1 MMNTEAKKSLQR
13 CRDCI
18 GEKKTAVLYL
28 IPLFVLLLASQSPI
42 AFGQSWNLAA
52 EQNLHQVPA
61 WARVGKI
68 RFGLWYGGILDLA
81 KGVASGWD
89 YYYPA
94 DPDMVEASSHW
105 YDPETIEHLRT
116 MNIDW
121 VWVCWS
127 NGYSIKQEEIQW
139 AKLKT
144 YIAACHSQGI
154 HVTGYMSI
162 GNMFWKE
169 MFRDEPRSVN
179 WLLKNEKGDP
189 NLYIGSPNRYMA
201 DINNPEWQ
209 DYLKKRID
217 AGLAA
222 GLDGLMYDNTL
233 GIYDRETAE
242 RVAGMMLEHARKLKP
257 DVLFCSNYN
266 RTQLTYGRA
275 QNMITTED
283 ASVPGFYA
291 ADPMPGTGYTYKASG
306 RPSFAK
312 FGSSHVS
319 ANGQTGWLVNNAG
332 LARYLMGVSQGW
344 RPTIIEEG
352 AWNGS
357 NRMTSILP
365 PDQYKL
371 SIAESAAFGF
381 GFEIQFLGAFQRDL
395 YFHRPAA
402 MRAAEAIGQYNGF
415 FAKNESLFTGPES
428 VARTALLCDDTDA
441 ALEMLS
447 DLAGKNLIFD
457 VLFSRTLSANQ
468 LEHYPMVAL
477 ANTQRVSDASLTLLQ
492 AYVKNGGTLLIA
504 GQSARED
511 DDGHKRFQPGFAGLV
526 NTYCKDAG
534 QAKCDFSLGKGKII
548 YSASGSNEAIHDA
561 LVSNAASQVLSVDGP
576 GYVICNLIHQPQ
588 QKRTVLYVLNY
599 SQTPAHDLKVRIRG
613 SFSKAELVSPDQV
626 STQVKVTEA
635 EAGFVQV
642 AIPDL
647 NIFDVV
653 TLQ

>member
-1 MMNTEAKKSLQR
+1 MMKTVAKETLQR
-13 CRDCI
+13 CVYYF
-18 GEKKTAVLYL
+18 GEKKTSSLRL
-28 IPLFVLLLASQSPI
+28 IALLVMLLAAQSQTI
-42 AFGQSWNLAA
+42 FGQSWNFEA
-52 EQNLHQVPA
+52 EQNLKQVPD

-81 KGVASGWD
+81 KGVASSWD

-127 NGYSIKQEEIQW
+127 NGFSIKQEEIQW
-139 AKLKT
+139 AKLKP
-144 YIAACHSQGI
+144 YIAACHRQGI

-169 MFRDEPRSVN
+169 MFRDEPRSVH

-233 GIYDRETAE
+233 GIYDRETAQ
-242 RVAGMMLEHARKLKP
+242 RVAGMMLEYARKQKP

-266 RTQLTYGRA
+266 RSQLTYGRA

-283 ASVPGFYA
+283 GSAPGFYA
-291 ADPMPGTGYTYKASG
+291 ADPMPGTGYTYKTSG

-319 ANGQTGWLVNNAG
+319 TNGQAGWLVNNAG

-344 RPTIIEEG
+344 RPTLIEEG

-395 YFHRPAA
+395 YFHRPEAI
-402 MRAAEAIGQYNGF
+402 RGAEAIGQYNGF
-415 FAKNESLFTGPES
+415 FARNESLFTAPES
-428 VARTALLCDDTDA
+428 VAQTALLCDDTDA

-447 DLAGKNLIFD
+447 HLAGKSLIFD
-457 VLFSRTLSANQ
+457 VLFSSTLSANQ

-477 ANTQRVSDASLTLLQ
+477 ANTHRVSDASLTLLH
-492 AYVKNGGTLLIA
+492 AYVRNGGTLLIA
-504 GQSARED
+504 GQSAIED
-511 DDGHKRFQPGFAGLV
+511 EDGHKRFQPGFAGLV
-526 NTYCKDAG
+526 NTNCKDPG
-534 QAKCDFSLGKGKII
+534 QVKCDFSVGKGKVL
-548 YSASGSNEAIHDA
+548 YTSAGSNEVIYDA
-561 LVSNAASQVLSVDGP
+561 LASSAAGQVLSVEGP
-576 GYVICNLIHQPQ
+576 GYVICNLVRQPQ
-588 QKRTVLYVLNY
+588 QHRHVLYVLNY
-599 SQTPAHDLKVRIRG
+599 SRTPVHDLKVRIKG
-613 SFSKAELVSPDQV
+613 SFSKAELVSPDKV
-626 STQVKVTEA
+626 STQVQVTEA
-635 EAGFVQV
+635 EAGFVKV

-647 NIFDVV
+647 DIFDVV
-653 TLQ
+653 VLR

>member
-1 MMNTEAKKSLQR
+1 
-13 CRDCI
+13 
-18 GEKKTAVLYL
+18 
-28 IPLFVLLLASQSPI
+28 
-42 AFGQSWNLAA
+42 
-52 EQNLHQVPA
+52 
-61 WARVGKI
+61 
-68 RFGLWYGGILDLA
+68 
-81 KGVASGWD
+81 
-89 YYYPA
+89 
-94 DPDMVEASSHW
+94 
-105 YDPETIEHLRT
+105 
-116 MNIDW
+116 
-121 VWVCWS
+121 
-127 NGYSIKQEEIQW
+127 
-139 AKLKT
+139 
-144 YIAACHSQGI
+144 
-154 HVTGYMSI
+154 
-162 GNMFWKE
+162 
-169 MFRDEPRSVN
+169 
-179 WLLKNEKGDP
+179 
-189 NLYIGSPNRYMA
+189 
-201 DINNPEWQ
+201 
-209 DYLKKRID
+209 
-217 AGLAA
+217 
-222 GLDGLMYDNTL
+222 
-233 GIYDRETAE
+233 
-242 RVAGMMLEHARKLKP
+242 
-257 DVLFCSNYN
+257 
-266 RTQLTYGRA
+266 
-275 QNMITTED
+275 
-283 ASVPGFYA
+283 
-291 ADPMPGTGYTYKASG
+291 
-306 RPSFAK
+306 
-312 FGSSHVS
+312 
-319 ANGQTGWLVNNAG
+319 
-332 LARYLMGVSQGW
+332 
-344 RPTIIEEG
+344 
-352 AWNGS
+352 
-357 NRMTSILP
+357 
-365 PDQYKL
+365 
-371 SIAESAAFGF
+371 
-381 GFEIQFLGAFQRDL
+381 
-395 YFHRPAA
+395 

-428 VARTALLCDDTDA
+428 VAQTALLCDDTDA

-561 LVSNAASQVLSVDGP
+561 LASNAASQVLSVDGP

>member
-1 MMNTEAKKSLQR
+1 MMRTKAMKSIQR
-13 CRDCI
+13 CRDYF
-18 GEKKTAVLYL
+18 GEKKAAILYL
-28 IPLFVLLLASQSPI
+28 VALFVVLLAAPSPI
-42 AFGQSWNLAA
+42 VFGQSWNFEA

-105 YDPETIEHLRT
+105 YDPETVEHLRA

-127 NGYSIKQEEIQW
+127 NGFSIKQEEIQW
-139 AKLKT
+139 AKLKP
-144 YIAACHSQGI
+144 YIAACHRQGI

-179 WLLKNEKGDP
+179 WVLKNEKGDP
-189 NLYIGSPNRYMA
+189 NLYLGSPNRYMA

-242 RVAGMMLEHARKLKP
+242 RVAGMMLEHAQKQKP

-266 RTQLTYGRA
+266 RSQLTYGRA

-283 ASVPGFYA
+283 GSVPGFYA
-291 ADPMPGTGYTYKASG
+291 ADPLPGTGYTYKTSG

-319 ANGQTGWLVNNAG
+319 ADGQTGWLVNNAG
-332 LARYLMGVSQGW
+332 LARYLMGVSLGW

-381 GFEIQFLGAFQRDL
+381 GFETQFLGAFQRDL
-395 YFHRPAA
+395 YFHRPEAI
-402 MRAAEAIGQYNGF
+402 RGAEAIGQYNGF
-415 FAKNESLFTGPES
+415 FAKNESLFTAPES
-428 VARTALLCDDTDA
+428 VAQTALLCDDTDA

-447 DLAGKNLIFD
+447 QLAGKSLIFD
-457 VLFSRTLSANQ
+457 VLFSSTLSAIQ

-477 ANTQRVSDASLTLLQ
+477 ANTHRISDASLSLLQ

-504 GQSARED
+504 GQSAIED
-511 DDGHKRFQPGFAGLV
+511 EDGNKRFQPGFAGLV
-526 NTYCKDAG
+526 NTNCKDPG
-534 QAKCDFSLGKGKII
+534 QVKCDFTLGNGKII

-561 LVSNAASQVLSVDGP
+561 LASNAASQVLSVEGP

-588 QKRTVLYVLNY
+588 QNRHVLYVLNY
-599 SQTPAHDLKVRIRG
+599 SQTPVRDLNVRIKG
-613 SFSKAELVSPDQV
+613 SFSNAELVSPDKV
-626 STQVKVTEA
+626 STQVKVTE
-635 EAGFVQV
+635 EGAGFVKV

-647 NIFDVV
+647 DIFDVV
-653 TLQ
+653 VLR